1 LAADNG
7 EAFLFAQEDD
17 IMSKQDNEREA
28 VRTTIVGGRPP
39 GSGRDLGDI
48 PRGLEV
54 LLKKASVDTEFRARL
69 LEERGAAAAAIEL
82 ELDPAESA
90 MLQAIPRAQ
99 LDNIV
104 AQTVVPVEQRRVFLG
119 RLAAPMLAVLG
130 IAVTG
135 CPALE
140 TNVVTLGVRPDT
152 VRTNQPPANP
162 QPVTP
167 PPAGIRP
174 DKPPTNLPPAR
185 PPATN
190 SLPSSASRGIRPDL
204 P

>member
-17 IMSKQDNEREA
+17 IMSKQDNEMEA

-39 GSGRDLGDI
+39 GSGRDLGNI

-54 LLKKASVDTEFRARL
+54 LLKKAAVDTDFRARL
-69 LEERGAAAAAIEL
+69 FAERGAAAASIEL

-90 MLQAIPRAQ
+90 MLQAIPRTQ
-99 LDNIV
+99 LENIV

-135 CPALE
+135 CPAQP
-140 TNVVTLGVRPDT
+140 TSQGIRPGT
-152 VRTNQPPANP
+152 GWTNQPPGNP
-162 QPVTP
+162 QPP
-167 PPAGIRP
+167 APQPAGIRP
-174 DKPPTNLPPAR
+174 DKPPTDPPPAK

-190 SLPSSASRGIRPDL
+190 SPPSPATHGVRPDL